1 MRMIYV
7 CIYFIT
13 DFKLRFK
20 FFESVRFLNTRRCDY
35 VLYNHDNERSSLNEN
50 FIHLIDYPI

>member
-1 MRMIYV
+1 MIYV

-20 FFESVRFLNTRRCDY
+20 FFESVRFLNTRRY